1 MAAITAPPAATWEC
15 AAEGVRVSDRPL
27 ATLRWYLRP
36 LFWLQRRRW
45 GQLLVPALTW
55 ARVPPFYLAFSGF
68 YAATERKGSPL
79 EPALRSLVQARI
91 SQLNHCAFC
100 VDINSALAAERA
112 GSIDKAMALE
122 AWRESLLYSGREQ
135 LALEYAEAVTG
146 GSVNDEL
153 AGRVKAE
160 FGEDAMVEL
169 TGLIAFQN
177 MSAKFNAALDI
188 PSQGFCRVPERK
200 NP

>member
-1 MAAITAPPAATWEC
+1 VRLTERPVAA
-15 AAEGVRVSDRPL
+15 VK
-27 ATLRWYLRP
+27 WYLRP

-45 GQLLVPALTW
+45 GQTLVPALTW
-55 ARVPPFYLAFSGF
+55 ARVPPFYLAFAGF

-79 EPALRSLVQARI
+79 DPALRSLVQARV
-91 SQLNHCAFC
+91 SQLDHCAFC
-100 VDINSALAAERA
+100 IDFNSALAGERA
-112 GSIDKAMALE
+112 GSMDKAMALD
-122 AWRESLLYSGREQ
+122 AWRESPLFSARER
-135 LALEYAEAVTG
+135 LALEYAEAVS
-146 GSVNDEL
+146 GSRVNDEL

-200 NP
+200 KS